1 MSATASG
8 ATPPNLERSVVRLRQ
23 AVTRAR
29 NLGYSKH
36 AISWQL
42 AITEDFEDFCILTF
56 NN

>member
-36 AISWQL
+36 AIRWQL